1 MPLDCMTALK
11 GCSRTIF
18 AIRRPLHPDVEKN
31 ARRPKGQ
38 LPKVRTAVA
47 AAAFFATNGSAFAQ
61 TIDPDLSIDDFRAT
75 AEEAYV
81 YAFPMLVAYKVLHD
95 YNVDQNSGAYLA
107 PFNQLH
113 SEARVFSPK
122 DTTIVTPNSDT
133 PYSMVQLD
141 LRAEPM
147 VICLPDVEKERYYS
161 VQLTDMYTNNFG
173 YMGSRSTGND
183 AGCHMVT
190 GPGWQGDAPE
200 GINSVFN
207 SSTEFTFTIFRTQL
221 FNPDDMPNVQKV
233 QAGYKVQPLSAFLG
247 QAAPAA
253 APDIDWPA
261 LTPGAL
267 GADFPKYL
275 NFLLQFAPV
284 DALPGS
290 EQQVLARFAKIGI
303 KAGEPFDSTNLS
315 PEQQAALGDAIK
327 AATAKIG
334 ATADSIGV
342 AVNGWQV
349 GAAAGSR
356 DFFDGNYAL
365 RAAGAKVGIY
375 GNDSEEASYPFARN
389 DVNGVPLDGSKHN
402 YTLTFPA
409 GALPPVNAFWSI
421 TMYDGNTQLLI
432 DNPINRYLINSP
444 MLQDL
449 KTNPDGSVTLYI
461 QHESPGSD
469 RESNWLPAPA
479 GPIFMVMRLYWPKT
493 EAPSVLPVGQ
503 GTWQPPG
510 VIPVRNDRARDVT
523 RFGDKSLE
531 TVVRTDD
538 RYGHDSF
545 FQGPRGWPY
554 WTLLEYP
561 KPIQNPNLWPDTQS
575 TYFLSRFSLP
585 VGSTLTLRGEFPRAR
600 YFKYALYKSARGTF
614 VSTGEDLAGK
624 AIIPDPGSTNSFVV
638 GNNRLS
644 EPRDYTI
651 SIVAQ
656 DAPKYPKDRKPN
668 TLYAGTDGVEL
679 QMVIRIYLS
688 DQGSD
693 GAGWGPWA
701 SGSSKRG
708 LPTLEGT
715 LADGTKLEG
724 EAAAAAFGRPTKGGT
739 SQPFT
744 AKQWEALVTAKGN
757 DPALDPATA
766 PAREVP
772 RWEKYWSIP
781 YSILG
786 SFKTPE
792 EQAKIPFAGA
802 TDAGGDTETQ
812 YMIVHLSRKFGPV
825 FVTRGKLPSFPDT
838 YAGAAGQ
845 GLEVMPEAQTQY
857 FSIVSAEAAPSGQI
871 VDGII
876 DMQIPV
882 DKDGNYTIVYSR
894 AEDRPVNATPENGVA
909 WIEWSPRGEGVE
921 GPGNRTDFG
930 MLMMR
935 ILAPSG
941 NWAESPENVTKPG
954 DEEKVMGAYYPKGEY
969 TTKEAFEAL
978 GDAP

>member
-1 MPLDCMTALK
+1 MLLDRETSFECCSGMTFTALQP
-11 GCSRTIF
+11 TQ
-18 AIRRPLHPDVEKN
+18 PDSD
-31 ARRPKGQ
+31 
-38 LPKVRTAVA
+38 RTACRRRGLRSKLCAAVA
-47 AAAFFATNGSAFAQ
+47 GSAFLGITGNALAQ
-61 TIDPDLSIDDFRAT
+61 TVDPDLSIDEFRT
-75 AEEAYV
+75 TVEEAYV

-95 YNVDQNSGAYLA
+95 YNVDQKSGAFLA

-113 SEARVFSPK
+113 NEARVFSPK

-147 VICLPDVEKERYYS
+147 VFCLPEVNKARYYS
-161 VQLTDMYTNNFG
+161 VQLTDMFTNNFG
-173 YMGSRSTGND
+173 YMGSRTTGNG
-183 AGCHMVT
+183 AGCYMVAGPEWT
-190 GPGWQGDAPE
+190 GETPK
-200 GINSVFN
+200 GIKSVFT
-207 SSTEFTFTIFRTQL
+207 SETDFTFSIFRTQL
-221 FNPDDMPNVQKV
+221 FNPDDMPNVEKV

-247 QAAPAA
+247 QPAPEAS
-253 APDIDWPA
+253 PEIDWPE
-261 LTPGAL
+261 LTPTAL

-275 NFLLQFAPV
+275 NFLLQFAPQS
-284 DALPGS
+284 ALPES
-290 EQQVLARFAKIGI
+290 EQKLLANFARIGI
-303 KAGEPFDSTNLS
+303 KAGEPFDSTKLS
-315 PEQQAALGDAIK
+315 ADQRTALGDAIK
-327 AATAKIG
+327 SATAKIG
-334 ATADSIGV
+334 AAADSIGV

-356 DFFDGNYAL
+356 DFFNGNYAL

-375 GNDSEEASYPFARN
+375 GNDAEEASYPFARN
-389 DVNGVPLDGSKHN
+389 DVNGVPLDGSRHD

-421 TMYDGNTQLLI
+421 TMYDGDTQLLI
-432 DNPINRYLINSP
+432 DNPINRYLINAP
-444 MLQDL
+444 MLKDL
-449 KTNPDGSVTLYI
+449 KTNADGSLTLYI
-461 QHESPGSD
+461 QHESPGKD
-469 RESNWLPAPA
+469 REANWLPAPA
-479 GPIFMVMRLYWPKT
+479 GPIFMVMRLYYPRT

-510 VIPVRNDRARDVT
+510 VIPVRNDRAQNVT

-554 WTLLEYP
+554 WNMLEYP

-575 TYFLSRFSLP
+575 TYFLSRFALP
-585 VGSTLTLRGEFPRAR
+585 AGSTLTLRGAFPRAR

-614 VSTGEDLAGK
+614 VSTGDDLAGK
-624 AIIPDPGSTNSFVV
+624 AIVPDPGSTNPFVV
-638 GNNRLS
+638 GNNRLT

-651 SIVAQ
+651 RIVAQ
-656 DAPKYPKDRKPN
+656 DPPKDANDRQSN
-668 TLYAGTDGVEL
+668 TLYAGTDGGEL
-679 QMVIRIYLS
+679 QMVMRIYLS

-701 SGSSKRG
+701 SGTSKRG
-708 LPTLEGT
+708 LPTLEGM
-715 LADGTKLEG
+715 LADGTLLEG
-724 EAAAAAFGRPTKGGT
+724 EAAASAFGRPTKGGT
-739 SQPFT
+739 AQPFT

-766 PAREVP
+766 PARKEV

-786 SFKTPE
+786 AFKTPE

-812 YMIVHLSRKFGPV
+812 YMIVHLSRQFGPV
-825 FVTRGKLPSFPDT
+825 FVTRGKLPTFPDT
-838 YAGAAGQ
+838 YAGATGQ
-845 GLEVMPEAQTQY
+845 GLAVMPDAQTQY
-857 FSIVSAEAAPSGQI
+857 FSIVSCEAAPSGQI
-871 VDGII
+871 VDGLI

-894 AEDRPVNATPENGVA
+894 AEDRPANATEENGVA
-909 WIEWSPRGEGVE
+909 WIEWSPRGEGIR

-935 ILAPSG
+935 IMAPSAD
-941 NWAESPENVTKPG
+941 WAESPANVTKPG
-954 DEEKVMGAYYPKGEY
+954 DEEKIMGAYYPKGEY

-978 GDAP
+978 GAAP

>member
-1 MPLDCMTALK
+1 MISAV
-11 GCSRTIF
+11 
-18 AIRRPLHPDVEKN
+18 RRPSRPAVDKN
-31 ARRPKGQ
+31 ACRPEVRRS
-38 LPKVRTAVA
+38 KVCIA
-47 AAAFFATNGSAFAQ
+47 AATAAFFATNGSALAQ
-61 TIDPDLSIDDFRAT
+61 TVDPNLSLDEFRAT

-81 YAFPMLVAYKVLHD
+81 YAFPMLIAYKVLHD
-95 YNVDQNSGAYLA
+95 YNVDKNSGAYVA
-107 PFNQLH
+107 AFNQLH
-113 SEARVFSPK
+113 NEARVFTPK

-147 VICLPDVEKERYYS
+147 VICLPEVEKTRYYD
-161 VQLTDMYTNNFG
+161 VQLTDMYTNNYG
-173 YMGSRSTGND
+173 YMGSRTTGNG
-183 AGCHMVT
+183 AGCHMVA
-190 GPGWQGDAPE
+190 GPGWTGETPK
-200 GINSVFN
+200 GINSVFT
-207 SSTEFTFTIFRTQL
+207 SDTEFTFTIFRTQL
-221 FNPDDMPNVQKV
+221 FNAADMPNVEKV
-233 QAGYKVQPLSAFLG
+233 QTGYKVQPLSAFLG
-247 QAAPAA
+247 KAAPAA
-253 APDIDWPA
+253 APAIDWPA
-261 LTPGAL
+261 LTPAAL

-275 NFLLQFAPV
+275 NFLLQFGP
-284 DALPGS
+284 DSSLPES
-290 EQQVLARFAKIGI
+290 EQRLRASFAKIGI
-303 KAGEPFDSTNLS
+303 KAGEPFDSGKLS
-315 PEQQAALGDAIK
+315 ADQQAALGDAIK
-327 AATAKIG
+327 AGAAQIEATAASVG
-334 ATADSIGV
+334 AT
-342 AVNGWQV
+342 VNGWQI
-349 GAAAGSR
+349 GAAAGSSE
-356 DFFDGNYAL
+356 FFDGNWAL
-365 RAAGAKVGIY
+365 RAAGAKLGIY
-375 GNDSEEASYPFARN
+375 GNDAEEAAYPFARN

-421 TMYDGNTQLLI
+421 TMYDGETQLLI

-444 MLQDL
+444 MLPDL
-449 KTNPDGSVTLYI
+449 KKNADGSLTLYI
-461 QHESPGSD
+461 QHESPGKD

-479 GPIFMVMRLYWPKT
+479 GQIFMVMRLYWPKT

-503 GTWQPPG
+503 GTWHPPG
-510 VIPVRNDRARDVT
+510 IIPVRNARAQDVT

-554 WTLLEYP
+554 WNMLEYP

-575 TYFLSRFSLP
+575 TYFLSRFALP
-585 VGSTLTLRGEFPRAR
+585 AGSTLTLRGAFPRAR
-600 YFKYALYKSARGTF
+600 YFKFALYKSARGTF

-624 AIIPDPGSTNSFVV
+624 AIVPDPGSTNPFVV
-638 GNNRLS
+638 GNNRLA
-644 EPRDYTI
+644 EPRDYTM

-656 DAPKYPKDRKPN
+656 DAPKDSKDRKPN
-668 TLYAGTDGVEL
+668 TLYAGADGGEL
-679 QMVIRIYLS
+679 QMVMRIYLS

-701 SGSSKRG
+701 SGSSQRG
-708 LPTLEGT
+708 LPTLDGT
-715 LADGTKLEG
+715 LADGTRLVG
-724 EAAAAAFGRPTKGGT
+724 EAAAAAFGRPTKGAT
-739 SQPFT
+739 AQPFT
-744 AKQWEALVTAKGN
+744 AKQWEALVTARTN

-766 PAREVP
+766 PARKVP

-786 SFKTPE
+786 AFKTPE

-802 TDAGGDTETQ
+802 TDAGADTDTQ
-812 YMIVHLSRKFGPV
+812 YMIVQLSRKFGPV

-871 VDGII
+871 VDGLI
-876 DMQIPV
+876 DMQIPL

-894 AEDRPVNATPENGVA
+894 TEDRPANATPENGVA
-909 WIEWSPRGEGVE
+909 WIEWSPRGEGID
-921 GPGNRTDFG
+921 GSGNRTDFG

-935 ILAPSG
+935 IMAPDQG
-941 NWAESPENVTKPG
+941 WAESPANVTKPG

-969 TTKEAFEAL
+969 MTKEAFEAL
-978 GDAP
+978 GDRP

>member
-1 MPLDCMTALK
+1 MHRANAWTALA
-11 GCSRTIF
+11 SAAVF
-18 AIRRPLHPDVEKN
+18 AMSGN
-31 ARRPKGQ
+31 AH
-38 LPKVRTAVA
+38 
-47 AAAFFATNGSAFAQ
+47 AQ
-61 TIDPDLSIDDFRAT
+61 SVDPNISIDEFRAT
-75 AEEAYV
+75 AEEAYL
-81 YAFPMLVAYKVLHD
+81 YAFPMLVGYKVLLD
-95 YNVDQNSGAYLA
+95 YNVDKNSGAFLA

-113 SEARVFSPK
+113 NEARVFSPK

-147 VICLPDVEKERYYS
+147 VICLPEVEKTRYYD
-161 VQLTDMYTNNFG
+161 VQLTDMYTNNYG
-173 YMGSRSTGND
+173 YMGSRTTSNG
-183 AGCHMVT
+183 AGCHMVA
-190 GPGWQGDAPE
+190 GPGWKGETPKSI
-200 GINSVFN
+200 GSVFT
-207 SSTEFTFTIFRTQL
+207 SDTDFTFTIFRTQL
-221 FNPDDMPNVQKV
+221 FNAADMPNVEQV

-247 QAAPAA
+247 QPAPAA
-253 APDIDWPA
+253 APAIDWPA
-261 LTPGAL
+261 LTPAAL
-267 GADFPKYL
+267 GVDFPKYL
-275 NFLLQFAPV
+275 NFLLQFGPES
-284 DALPGS
+284 ALPES
-290 EQQVLARFAKIGI
+290 EQKLLASFAKIGI
-303 KAGEPFDSTNLS
+303 KAGAPFDGTKLS
-315 PEQQAALGDAIK
+315 AEQQTALDDAIK

-334 ATADSIGV
+334 ATAESIG
-342 AVNGWQV
+342 ATINGWQV

-356 DFFDGNYAL
+356 EFFDGNYAL

-375 GNDSEEASYPFARN
+375 GNDAEEAAYPFARN

-409 GALPPVNAFWSI
+409 DALPPVNAFWSI
-421 TMYDGNTQLLI
+421 TMYDGTTQLLI

-444 MLQDL
+444 MLDEL
-449 KTNPDGSVTLYI
+449 KKNADGSLTLYI
-461 QHESPGSD
+461 QHESPGKD
-469 RESNWLPAPA
+469 RESNWLPTQD

-510 VIPVRNDRARDVT
+510 VIPVRNDRAQNVT

-531 TVVRTDD
+531 TVIRTDE
-538 RYGHDSF
+538 RYGDDSF

-554 WTLLEYP
+554 WNLLEYP

-575 TYFLSRFSLP
+575 TYFLSRFALP
-585 VGSTLTLRGEFPRAR
+585 AGSTLTLRGEFPRAR
-600 YFKYALYKSARGTF
+600 YFKFALYKSERGTF
-614 VSTGEDLAGK
+614 VSTGENLAGK
-624 AIIPDPGSTNSFVV
+624 AIVPDPGSTNPFVI
-638 GNNRLS
+638 GNSRLS
-644 EPRDYTI
+644 VLRDYTV

-656 DAPKYPKDRKPN
+656 DPPKDAKDRIPN
-668 TLYAGTDGVEL
+668 TLYAGTNGGDL
-679 QMVIRIYLS
+679 QMVVRIYLS

-701 SGSSKRG
+701 SSSAARG

-724 EAAAAAFGRPTKGGT
+724 EAAAAAFGRPTRGGT

-744 AKQWEALVTAKGN
+744 AKQWEALVTAKDN

-766 PAREVP
+766 PARKDG

-786 SFKTPE
+786 AFKTPE

-802 TDAGGDTETQ
+802 TDAGADTETQ
-812 YMIVHLSRKFGPV
+812 YLIVQLSRKFGPIY
-825 FVTRGKLPSFPDT
+825 VTRGKFPTFPDT
-838 YAGAAGQ
+838 FAGAAGR

-857 FSIVSAEAAPSGQI
+857 FSIVSCEAAPSGQI
-871 VDGII
+871 VDGLI

-894 AEDRPVNATPENGVA
+894 AEDRPKNATPENGVA
-909 WIEWSPRGEGVE
+909 WIEWSPRGEGIE
-921 GPGNRTDFG
+921 GPGNRADFG

-935 ILAPSG
+935 IMAPSED
-941 NWAESPENVTKPG
+941 WAQSPANVKKPG
-954 DEEKVMGAYYPKGEY
+954 DEEKVMGAYYPRGEY
-969 TTKEAFEAL
+969 MTKEAFEAL
-978 GDAP
+978 GTAP